1 MSVKWEDRTIRRPGE
16 HSEPTITDANLNG
29 LHVQVHRKKG
39 APDRWFMTTGA
50 LMVHGRLLKANILH
64 EAQREALMIMRE
76 QITGALEATNA
87 LLARTVQT

>member
-1 MSVKWEDRTIRRPGE
+1 MSVKWEDRTTRRPGE

-50 LMVHGRLLKANILH
+50 LMVHGQLLKSDILH
-64 EAQREALMIMRE
+64 EAQREALLVMHDKIV
-76 QITGALEATNA
+76 GALAAVNS
-87 LLARTVQT
+87 LLARTVRA